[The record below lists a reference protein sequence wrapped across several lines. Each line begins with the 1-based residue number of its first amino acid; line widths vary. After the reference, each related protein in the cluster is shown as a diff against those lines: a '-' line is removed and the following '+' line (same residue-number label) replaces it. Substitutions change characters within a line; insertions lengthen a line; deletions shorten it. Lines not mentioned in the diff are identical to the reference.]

1 MLCACYFVL
10 TRKYR
15 TNQHALL
22 FSMPVYATAAAVQAV
37 AGFAVDGGVF
47 IGNGSTRLALLG
59 LVLLPTVGGHTLAI
73 YLLRHVKSQMITL
86 SIPAQFVLG
95 TCAAIFLF
103 GETPSAWFAV
113 GALLI
118 MAGVI
123 MGVVKN
129 DQ

>member
-1 MLCACYFVL
+1 ML

-59 LVLLPTVGGHTLAI
+59 LRT
-73 YLLRHVKSQMITL
+73 
-86 SIPAQFVLG
+86 
-95 TCAAIFLF
+95 AA
-103 GETPSAWFAV
+103 
-113 GALLI
+113 
-118 MAGVI
+118 
-123 MGVVKN
+123 
-129 DQ
+129 